1 MSALLIG
8 LLAAGAGI
16 FLGYVFFSRT
26 AGQKH
31 EHADAK
37 SAKLIAE
44 AEAKSKQ
51 LQLNAQDEV
60 LKAKSAAKDEELRAK
75 NAAKEEEQANRSR
88 LEKAESRLAAR
99 EETLDRKEKQLD
111 EKVGKVDAERTQVDQ
126 LKTEVSEVKE
136 RQVAN
141 LEKVA
146 KLKQSEAK
154 DVLLKM
160 VEKEFSADLAKKVRQ
175 MEEAAT
181 AEGEERAKKIVA
193 TAIQRYAA
201 DQAAEMTVTSVTI
214 PSEEVKGRII
224 GKEGRNIQAF
234 EKATGIDIIVDD
246 SPDTV
251 VLSGYNPVRRQVAR
265 IAMEKLVADGR
276 INPSKIEE
284 VVAKAEQEVNK
295 ISQKAG
301 EDALFELKITGIK
314 PDLVKLLGTMK
325 FRTSY
330 GQNILAHSVEV
341 ARIGE
346 MLAAELGVDTK
357 KAKLACLF
365 HDIGKAVTHEVEG
378 PHAVIGHDICKKYG
392 LPDDVCHAVGAH
404 HEDMPMES
412 PLDIITQVADA
423 ISGARPGARRENFE
437 QYVKRLTDLENV
449 ANSFEGVQKSYA
461 IQAGREVR
469 ILVQPEVLD
478 DLSTVK
484 LAKDVAEKIEKDL
497 TFPGQIKVNVIRETK
512 ATELAK

>member
-1 MSALLIG
+1 MSTLLIG
-8 LLAAGAGI
+8 LIAGGAGI
-16 FLGYVFFSRT
+16 FLGYLYFSRT
-26 AGQKH
+26 AGQQH
-31 EHADAK
+31 QHADANAK
-37 SAKLIAE
+37 KLIAE
-44 AEAKSKQ
+44 AEAKSKE
-51 LQLNAQDEV
+51 LQLKAQDEI
-60 LKAKSAAKDEELRAK
+60 LQAKSAAKDEER
-75 NAAKEEEQANRSR
+75 ANRAR
-88 LEKAESRLAAR
+88 LEKAEARVLAR
-99 EETLDRKEKQLD
+99 EETLDQKEKQL
-111 EKVGKVDAERTQVDQ
+111 EQKGAKVEAERAQIDK
-126 LKTEVSEVKE
+126 LKSEITEVKE

-160 VEKEFSADLAKKVRQ
+160 VEKEFSAELAKKVRY

-181 AEGEERAKKIVA
+181 TEGEERARKIVA

-201 DQAAEMTVTSVTI
+201 DQAAEMTVTTVHI

-246 SPDTV
+246 TPDTV

-284 VVAKAEQEVNK
+284 VVAKAEKEVNK
-295 ISQKAG
+295 IAQKAG

-314 PDLVKLLGTMK
+314 PELVKLLGTMK

-341 ARIGE
+341 ARVEE
-346 MLAAELGVDTK
+346 MLASELGVDTK
-357 KAKLACLF
+357 KAKLAGLF

-404 HEDMPMES
+404 HEDMPIES

-437 QYVKRLTDLENV
+437 QYVKRLQDLENV
-449 ANSFEGVQKSYA
+449 ANSFDGVQKSYA

-469 ILVQPEVLD
+469 ILVKPEELD

-497 TFPGQIKVNVIRETK
+497 TYPGQIKVNVIRETK

>member
-8 LLAAGAGI
+8 LLAGGAGI
-16 FLGYVFFSRT
+16 FLGYTVFSRT
-26 AGQKH
+26 TGQKH
-31 EHADAK
+31 EQANAKAD
-37 SAKLIAE
+37 KLIAE
-44 AEAKSKQ
+44 AEAKSQ
-51 LQLNAQDEV
+51 ELQLRAQDEV
-60 LKAKSAAKDEELRAK
+60 LKAKSAAKDEERA
-75 NAAKEEEQANRSR
+75 NSAR

-111 EKVGKVDAERTQVDQ
+111 EKVGTVDAERAQIDKF
-126 LKTEVSEVKE
+126 KTEIAEVKE

-201 DQAAEMTVTSVTI
+201 DQAAEMTVTTVTI
-214 PSEEVKGRII
+214 PNEEVKGRII

-284 VVAKAEQEVNK
+284 VVAKAEKEVNK
-295 ISQKAG
+295 IAQKAG

-341 ARIGE
+341 ARVEE
-346 MLAAELGVDTK
+346 MLASELGVDPR
-357 KAKLACLF
+357 KAKLAGLF

-392 LPDDVCHAVGAH
+392 LPEDVCHAVGAH

-437 QYVKRLTDLENV
+437 QYVKRLQDLENV
-449 ANSFEGVQKSYA
+449 ANSFDGVDKAYA

-469 ILVQPEVLD
+469 ILVKPEELD

-484 LAKDVAEKIEKDL
+484 LAKDVAEKIEKDM
-497 TFPGQIKVNVIRETK
+497 TYPGQIKVNVIRETK

>member
-8 LLAAGAGI
+8 LLAGGVGV
-16 FLGYVFFSRT
+16 FLGYLYFSRT
-26 AGQKH
+26 TGQKH
-31 EHADAK
+31 EQADAK
-37 SAKLIAE
+37 ADKLIAE
-44 AEAKSKQ
+44 AEAKSKE
-51 LQLNAQDEV
+51 LQLRAQDEV
-60 LKAKSAAKDEELRAK
+60 LKAKNAAKDEE
-75 NAAKEEEQANRSR
+75 QASRSR
-88 LEKAESRLAAR
+88 LEKSESRLAAR

-111 EKVGKVDAERTQVDQ
+111 EKSGAVDAERAQIDK
-126 LKTEVSEVKE
+126 LKSEVAEVKE

-201 DQAAEMTVTSVTI
+201 DQAAEMTVTTVTI
-214 PSEEVKGRII
+214 PNEEVKGRII

-284 VVAKAEQEVNK
+284 VVKKAENEVNK

-341 ARIGE
+341 ARVEE
-346 MLAAELGVDTK
+346 MLAAELGVDTQ
-357 KAKLACLF
+357 KAKLAGLF

-392 LPDDVCHAVGAH
+392 LPDAVCHAVGAH

-449 ANSFEGVQKSYA
+449 ANSFPGVQKSYA

-469 ILVQPEVLD
+469 VMVKPEELD
-478 DLSTVK
+478 DLSTVR

-497 TFPGQIKVNVIRETK
+497 TYPGQITVNVIRETK

>member
-8 LLAAGAGI
+8 LIAGGVGI
-16 FLGYVFFSRT
+16 LLGYLYFSRT
-26 AGQKH
+26 AGRKH
-31 EHADAK
+31 EQADAK
-37 SAKLIAE
+37 AQKLIAE
-44 AEAKSKQ
+44 AEAKSKE
-51 LQLNAQDEV
+51 LQLKAQDEV
-60 LKAKSAAKDEELRAK
+60 LKAK
-75 NAAKEEEQANRSR
+75 NAAQHEEQTNRSR
-88 LEKAESRLAAR
+88 LQKAEARVLAR
-99 EETLDRKEKQLD
+99 EETLDAKEKQLD
-111 EKVGKVDAERTQVDQ
+111 EKSAKVDAERAQIDK
-126 LKTEVSEVKE
+126 LKGEVAEVKE
-136 RQVAN
+136 RQVQN

-160 VEKEFSADLAKKVRQ
+160 VEKEFSTDLAKKVRQ
-175 MEEAAT
+175 MEEAAQ
-181 AEGEERAKKIVA
+181 AEGEERARKIVA

-201 DQAAEMTVTSVTI
+201 DQAAEMTVTTVHI
-214 PSEEVKGRII
+214 PNEEVKGRII

-246 SPDTV
+246 TPDTV

-284 VVAKAEQEVNK
+284 VVAKAEKEVNK
-295 ISQKAG
+295 IAQKAG

-314 PDLVKLLGTMK
+314 PELVKLLGTMK

-341 ARIGE
+341 ARVEE
-346 MLAAELGVDTK
+346 MLASELGVDPR
-357 KAKLACLF
+357 KAKLSGLF

-404 HEDMPMES
+404 HEDMPIES
-412 PLDIITQVADA
+412 PLDVITQVADA

-437 QYVKRLTDLENV
+437 QYVKRLQDLENV
-449 ANSFEGVQKSYA
+449 ANSFDGVQKSYA

-469 ILVQPEVLD
+469 ILVKPEELD

-497 TFPGQIKVNVIRETK
+497 TYPGQIKVNVIRETK